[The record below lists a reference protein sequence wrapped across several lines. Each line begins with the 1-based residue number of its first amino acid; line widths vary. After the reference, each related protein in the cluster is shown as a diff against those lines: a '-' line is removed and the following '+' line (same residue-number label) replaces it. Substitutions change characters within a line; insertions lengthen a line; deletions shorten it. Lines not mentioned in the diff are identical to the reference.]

1 MPVLFGFSGVSGLA
15 WKDLFLWEDLFF
27 ELWRIQ
33 RRDFLGDVRCER
45 VVFGYPQL
53 KIDSVARR
61 GKVSGLVV
69 LGLIGWDVCV
79 EDRSLIY
86 SLVCC
91 ADGSVWMSTSKC
103 NCFVFCFCLGV
114 CLILSCRIL
123 LCEPTPVR
131 TLRVYSEIERRR
143 IPVGTY
149 AP

>member
-61 GKVSGLVV
+61 GKVSGLGGFGVDW
-69 LGLIGWDVCV
+69 LGCGFV

-86 SLVCC
+86 S
-91 ADGSVWMSTSKC
+91 
-103 NCFVFCFCLGV
+103 FV
-114 CLILSCRIL
+114 
-123 LCEPTPVR
+123 
-131 TLRVYSEIERRR
+131 
-143 IPVGTY
+143 
-149 AP
+149 